1 MNKNQ
6 KKRIA
11 IEVKYE
17 RVSNSSPGYHKYI
30 VTILEPSG
38 ETKKVPAY
46 GRDAQEALSR
56 LNRFYL
62 YQEASQRIEVIPTWA
77 ALLVFLVSIA
87 PSAILVRIT
96 GNPWYFLIEFFIL
109 AVIFMLVSSI
119 TSKDEDWLNL
129 D

>member
-6 KKRIA
+6 KKRLA

-17 RVSNSSPGYHKYI
+17 RESNSNPGYRKYT

-38 ETKKVPAY
+38 ATKTVPAY

-62 YQEASQRIEVIPTWA
+62 SQEAAHRIEVIPTWA

-87 PSAILVRIT
+87 PSAILVRVT

-119 TSKDEDWLNL
+119 TNKDEDWLNL